1 MQNIQGSIVALVTPM
16 NQDGSIDFDS
26 LKKLVEW
33 HIKAGTSAIV
43 SVGTTG
49 ESATLNHYEHIEVI
63 KKTLEY
69 SENRLPV
76 IAGTGANSTQEA
88 IDLTKEAFNLGCKF
102 SLQVT
107 PYYNKPP
114 QQGMKEHFIS
124 VADAA
129 GALVILYNVPGRT
142 SCDLLPSTVAEL
154 IEHPQIIGIKE
165 ALAEPQRIKELL
177 TIRDNSDSEFIL
189 LSGDDPTFCYAMG
202 EGFDGV
208 ISVAANIIPEICSKI
223 ANLCLTK
230 QFQEASQLNLKYE
243 DLYDLLFCQSN
254 PIPVKWMLKQM
265 HLIKSGIRL
274 PLIELD
280 PTYHNE
286 VKSILKSL
294 SIINENY

>member
-16 NQDGSIDFDS
+16 NLDGTIDFDS
-26 LKKLVEW
+26 LKKLVDW

-69 SENRLPV
+69 SENKIPV

-88 IDLTKEAFNLGCKF
+88 IDLTKEAVSLGCKF

-114 QQGMKEHFIS
+114 QQGMKEHFLSI
-124 VADAA
+124 ADST

-154 IEHPQIIGIKE
+154 IEHPKIIGIKE
-165 ALAEPQRIKELL
+165 ALADSQRIKELV
-177 TIRDNSDSEFIL
+177 TFRDKSDPEFIL

-202 EGFDGV
+202 EGFNGV

-230 QFQEASQLNLKYE
+230 QFQEASQLNQKYD

-254 PIPVKWMLKQM
+254 TCEMDAKANAL
-265 HLIKSGIRL
+265 H
-274 PLIELD
+274 
-280 PTYHNE
+280 
-286 VKSILKSL
+286 SIWNK
-294 SIINENY
+294 IAAD

>member
-1 MQNIQGSIVALVTPM
+1 MQNIQGSIVALVSPM
-16 NQDGSIDFDS
+16 NPDGNIDFDS

-33 HIKAGTSAIV
+33 HIKAGTNAIV

-69 SENRLPV
+69 SENKIPV

-88 IDLTKEAFNLGCKF
+88 IDLTKEAVSLGCKF

-114 QQGMKEHFIS
+114 QQGMKEHFLS
-124 VADAA
+124 VADATSA
-129 GALVILYNVPGRT
+129 EVILYNVPGRT
-142 SCDLLPSTVAEL
+142 SCDLLPSSIAEL
-154 IEHPQIIGIKE
+154 VEHPKIIGIKE
-165 ALAEPQRIKELL
+165 ALADPQRIKELVA
-177 TIRDNSDSEFIL
+177 IKNNIDPEFIL

-202 EGFDGV
+202 EGFSGV

-223 ANLCLTK
+223 AHLCLTQ
-230 QFQEASQLNLKYE
+230 QFKEASELNQKYE
-243 DLYDLLFCQSN
+243 GLYDLLFCQSN

-265 HLIKSGIRL
+265 NFINSGIRL

-286 VKSILKSL
+286 VESILKSL
-294 SIINENY
+294 SIINASD